1 MIKIKRIQSKL
12 FAKFEGP
19 TSVFIK
25 SHEEASPGIRF
36 NYVFPILVDQSLIG
50 QIDGDLKVRLFSSQ
64 KREPAISIKK
74 SDVAGSNI
82 IKKIDSQR
90 YQNIESRK
98 YTKRFFFEK
107 FIDRPDFSL
116 EKIEFEAQIVS
127 AYLDDIF
134 TAEIAYVLSNGSTA
148 TIDTMEISHTKAL
161 KTYDIPDNHFYLT
174 TTRNEK
180 NKIQVAATT
189 EDPVTSEFQFV
200 VTSNSFTEMSSRD
213 TLGSAVSP
221 VNSSG
226 VAAFEFEVDNSDRT
240 YSVRAIPVSRFFS
253 QRIGNFQEIKSGFIN
268 DVKTIPFYVKS
279 LTNESVDFS
288 VFGINNTI
296 KKVFL
301 YRQKLLGGDREFVG
315 SSNVFGSST
324 LLIQDLSRIPQYDY
338 VYSIE
343 YVDSQGTSHA
353 SPSEIV
359 VPGLKLDK
367 LAIVK
372 SSLVESSQDSGFATF
387 DVSVDYKT
395 ESLYD
400 NLIGDIKS
408 LGLESLLSND
418 LEKMTNNLK
427 PITRVITTRISLATG
442 IEQEIGVF
450 PTGSITIS
458 DDSISGYIYRFEAAV
473 RSTPESLESLASGRE
488 ILANNAFNLG
498 TSVDLTTKLIGNRQK
513 ESTSFSSKFFT
524 RSSLRTSTIRSG
536 NSLSLSDIGYY
547 SGRTG
552 VFSDV
557 RINTE
562 SQESVSLS
570 NLGLSITRRGNF
582 ISWNAAG
589 NTEEIDYFEITAD
602 QEVFKSTPTG
612 LSRQVYFLG
621 IQRPISVSIIP
632 VFYSGNRGNISL
644 ARRF

>member
-1 MIKIKRIQSKL
+1 
-12 FAKFEGP
+12 
-19 TSVFIK
+19 
-25 SHEEASPGIRF
+25 
-36 NYVFPILVDQSLIG
+36 
-50 QIDGDLKVRLFSSQ
+50 
-64 KREPAISIKK
+64 
-74 SDVAGSNI
+74 
-82 IKKIDSQR
+82 
-90 YQNIESRK
+90 
-98 YTKRFFFEK
+98 
-107 FIDRPDFSL
+107 
-116 EKIEFEAQIVS
+116 
-127 AYLDDIF
+127 
-134 TAEIAYVLSNGSTA
+134 
-148 TIDTMEISHTKAL
+148 
-161 KTYDIPDNHFYLT
+161 
-174 TTRNEK
+174 
-180 NKIQVAATT
+180 
-189 EDPVTSEFQFV
+189 
-200 VTSNSFTEMSSRD
+200 
-213 TLGSAVSP
+213 
-221 VNSSG
+221 
-226 VAAFEFEVDNSDRT
+226 
-240 YSVRAIPVSRFFS
+240 
-253 QRIGNFQEIKSGFIN
+253 
-268 DVKTIPFYVKS
+268 
-279 LTNESVDFS
+279 
-288 VFGINNTI
+288 
-296 KKVFL
+296 
-301 YRQKLLGGDREFVG
+301 
-315 SSNVFGSST
+315 
-324 LLIQDLSRIPQYDY
+324 
-338 VYSIE
+338 
-343 YVDSQGTSHA
+343 
-353 SPSEIV
+353 
-359 VPGLKLDK
+359 
-367 LAIVK
+367 
-372 SSLVESSQDSGFATF
+372 
-387 DVSVDYKT
+387 
-395 ESLYD
+395 
-400 NLIGDIKS
+400 
-408 LGLESLLSND
+408 
-418 LEKMTNNLK
+418 MTNNLK

-498 TSVDLTTKLIGNRQK
+498 TSVDLATKLIGNRQK